1 VTDTAPRFTR
11 LDYDER
17 RGQILGAARRLFTK
31 RRYSDVAMKDI
42 AEAAGVTRGLLSYYF
57 DSKHDLYLEV
67 ARDMLRLP
75 MLPLPTDEGTS
86 KQLWARSVDAW
97 LDMIDANRE
106 DWLTAV
112 RAGENGHDPQIRAI
126 QHETSELMVE
136 RVLQLLR
143 LDEGA
148 TPELRAVVRAYGGL
162 AQEAT
167 REWLERGRLSRSQ
180 VRALLVG
187 VMPLIA
193 RELLPEILNAAD

>member
-1 VTDTAPRFTR
+1 MTDTAPRFTR
-11 LDYDER
+11 LEPDER
-17 RGQILGAARRLFTK
+17 RGQILEAARKLFTK
-31 RRYSDVAMKDI
+31 RRYSAVSMKDI

-57 DSKHDLYLEV
+57 DSKHDLYLEA
-67 ARDMLRLP
+67 ARDMLRIP
-75 MLPLPTDEGTS
+75 IVPLPADEGTS
-86 KQLWARSVDAW
+86 KHLWERGVDTW

-106 DWLTAV
+106 EWLTAV

-126 QHETSELMVE
+126 QHETAELMVE

-167 REWLERGRLSRSQ
+167 REWLERGRLSRPQ

-193 RELLPEILNAAD
+193 RELLPEVLDAR